1 MLPVS
6 QLNGSAAEDMLSH
19 QQIMEHSES
28 ESLTLVKSTMATSG
42 FKNVYLIKK
51 GVHSTGKYIAC
62 GVNQEDDST
71 FASLGIFESKEQA
84 ALHYARHIGTTPS

>member
-6 QLNGSAAEDMLSH
+6 QLNGSAAEEMLSH

-28 ESLTLVKSTMATSG
+28 ESLRTLVKSTMATSG
-42 FKNVYLIKK
+42 FKNVYLIQK

-84 ALHYARHIGTTPS
+84 ALH